1 MGYSGYYMVFRPER
15 SDANNLGFVAEHRVV
30 AEEIL
35 GRPLKDG
42 EVVHHI
48 DRNRRNNDPS
58 NIIVFESRAAHS
70 RFHQGG
76 KLIETDEPNVYTSD
90 YVYPEIPCGYC
101 GTMFRPKAATSKY
114 CCQECSALAQRKV
127 DRPDKRQLKK
137 LILNYSITDIA
148 EMYGVTGNG
157 VRRWLQYESLP
168 FKHKDIKKL
177 RERERIKQEK
187 NAVKKEMKE
196 RIIER
201 DKAIEA
207 NSDDDDE

>member
-1 MGYSGYYMVFRPER
+1 MSYSGYYLVYNPSHPE
-15 SDANNLGFVAEHRVV
+15 SNNLGFVAEHRVV

-101 GTMFRPKAATSKY
+101 GNDVSPKGGNFK
-114 CCQECSALAQRKV
+114 
-127 DRPDKRQLKK
+127 
-137 LILNYSITDIA
+137 ILLS
-148 EMYGVTGNG
+148 GV
-157 VRRWLQYESLP
+157 
-168 FKHKDIKKL
+168 
-177 RERERIKQEK
+177 
-187 NAVKKEMKE
+187 
-196 RIIER
+196 
-201 DKAIEA
+201 
-207 NSDDDDE
+207 